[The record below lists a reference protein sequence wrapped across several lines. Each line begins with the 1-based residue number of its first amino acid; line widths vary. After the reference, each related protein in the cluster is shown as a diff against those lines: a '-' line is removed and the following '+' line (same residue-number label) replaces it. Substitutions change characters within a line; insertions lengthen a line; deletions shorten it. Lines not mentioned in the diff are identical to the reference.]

1 MRIPGDRYLAPA
13 RALAGADI
21 VHSQELGYW
30 YSMQAAR
37 LRRRLGFRLVLTVW
51 ETLPFLDAYRNA
63 RTRAY
68 RHTTLAGADMFLA
81 MTDRAREC
89 LLLEGADPA
98 RVRVCPPG
106 IATERFAGA
115 AQVQSAPGRT
125 ILSPG
130 RLVWEKGHQDVI
142 RAFAALR
149 QGIGISAS
157 EAARSA
163 RLLIVGS
170 GPEEPR
176 LLAYASELGL
186 GQAVEIRSVPY
197 EEMPAL
203 FARAS
208 AMVLASLPLAG
219 DSYHPLG
226 VPRVFWEE
234 QFGMVLAEAM
244 SAGLTIVATTSGARS
259 DSIGCPRSRL
269 TLKPAPSKP
278 FAAVAPSSTSTSGLT
293 TRSSSSSHGRHA
305 WISKRLGVLCSRR
318 LPRSSNLKCFTTFVR

>member
-1 MRIPGDRYLAPA
+1 M
-13 RALAGADI
+13 
-21 VHSQELGYW
+21 
-30 YSMQAAR
+30 
-37 LRRRLGFRLVLTVW
+37 
-51 ETLPFLDAYRNA
+51 
-63 RTRAY
+63 
-68 RHTTLAGADMFLA
+68 
-81 MTDRAREC
+81 
-89 LLLEGADPA
+89 
-98 RVRVCPPG
+98 
-106 IATERFAGA
+106 
-115 AQVQSAPGRT
+115 
-125 ILSPG
+125 SPG

-244 SAGLTIVATTSGARS
+244 SAGLTIVATTSGAIPEVVS
-259 DSIGCPRSRL
+259 GTEAQL
-269 TLKPAPSKP
+269 
-278 FAAVAPSSTSTSGLT
+278 VAPGDWLGIARALASGAFSRPPAERVSYPSAVVERFSTQ
-293 TRSSSSSHGRHA
+293 A
-305 WISKRLGVLCSRR
+305 AARR
-318 LPRSSNLKCFTTFVR
+318 LAGAYADLLSAAAP